1 MTKLRNPDQLDLFD
15 NDETS
20 QGTGPRDAAL
30 KRVMRNADP
39 LWAPNV
45 TKLIK
50 ENFAG
55 QEVLAEE
62 WRLLSEERNLY
73 AHSDKAWGGLTNSL
87 VRSGVIT
94 KTGRRSQSRSR
105 RSHSREQPIWK
116 VRGAND

>member
-1 MTKLRNPDQLDLFD
+1 MAKPRNLTQLGLFSD
-15 NDETS
+15 DDTS
-20 QGTGPRDAAL
+20 LRDAAL
-30 KRVMRNADP
+30 RRVMQNADP

-73 AHSDKAWGGLTNSL
+73 AHSDKAWGALTNNL

-94 KTGRRSQSRSR
+94 KTGRRSRSRSR
-105 RSHSREQPIWK
+105 RSHSREQPIWRVK
-116 VRGAND
+116 GTYD

>member
-20 QGTGPRDAAL
+20 QGTGPRDVAL
-30 KRVMRNADP
+30 RRVMQNADP

-73 AHSDKAWGGLTNSL
+73 AHTDKAWGGLTNSL

-105 RSHSREQPIWK
+105 RSHSREQPIWR

>member
-1 MTKLRNPDQLDLFD
+1 MTKPRNPDQLELFD
-15 NDETS
+15 D
-20 QGTGPRDAAL
+20 GTGPRDEAL
-30 KRVMRNADP
+30 RRVMQNADP